1 MKDDFN
7 DDKPYSNREIRE
19 FMSRIEGALVRIEI
33 QTAKTNGRV
42 TKLET
47 DTYSLKGWRTG
58 IGMCIAVFIIIV
70 IPLAV
75 YAYNQSQA
83 ATQSQ
88 IETNVLSSLS
98 LQGQVTGLQVNK
110 VSK

>member
-19 FMSRIEGALVRIEI
+19 FMSRIEGALVRIET
-33 QTAKTNGRV
+33 QTSKTNGRV
-42 TKLET
+42 DKLET
-47 DTYSLKGWRTG
+47 DTSSLKGWRTG

-70 IPLAV
+70 LPLAV